1 MVTVSCYCRLY
12 SLSLASGPSSTK
24 PYAVSRVCCLEITY
38 RGVLAG
44 AKGWFAVRGLK
55 IHRFTRGGE
64 VLAFLN
70 WLDLHSFAS
79 LRCSLAVNCQLSDTY
94 LLEGQRWPE
103 LKANPVGGVT
113 YRYCARRSCY

>member
-1 MVTVSCYCRLY
+1 MVTASCYCLLY

-24 PYAVSRVCCLEITY
+24 PYAASRVCCLEITY

-44 AKGWFAVRGLK
+44 AKGWFVVRGLK
-55 IHRFTRGGE
+55 IHRFARDGE
-64 VLAFLN
+64 ALAFLN

-79 LRCSLAVNCQLSDTY
+79 LRCSLAVNCQPFDTY